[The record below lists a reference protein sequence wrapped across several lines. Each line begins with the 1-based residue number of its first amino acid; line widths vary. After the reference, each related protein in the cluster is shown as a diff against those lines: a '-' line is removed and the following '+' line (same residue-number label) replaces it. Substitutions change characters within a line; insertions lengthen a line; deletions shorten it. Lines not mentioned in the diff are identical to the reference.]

1 MDVNAFKVPTPEHAD
16 YGTKRRYIT
25 HTGIL
30 PEIDKPAT
38 TDEEIE
44 QYVDKFYTMCD
55 NTRVKSEASSE
66 VVDQPTNEK
75 AEEQVKEPV
84 TDPVKEEPAKEP
96 AEEEVVES
104 PKETP
109 EESTI
114 STEE

>member
-30 PEIDKPAT
+30 PEIDKPTT

-66 VVDQPTNEK
+66 VVG
-75 AEEQVKEPV
+75 EQTK
-84 TDPVKEEPAKEP
+84 EPAKEP
-96 AEEEVVES
+96 VEEGVVKN
-104 PKETP
+104 PVDETP
-109 EESTI
+109 EGPTEESTI
-114 STEE
+114 STEG

>member
-1 MDVNAFKVPTPEHAD
+1 MDVNAFKVPTPEHAE

-55 NTRVKSEASSE
+55 NTRVKSEAESE
-66 VVDQPTNEK
+66 VVG
-75 AEEQVKEPV
+75 EQTK
-84 TDPVKEEPAKEP
+84 EPAKEP
-96 AEEEVVES
+96 VEEVVVKD
-104 PKETP
+104 PVDETP
-109 EESTI
+109 EEPTEESTI

>member
-1 MDVNAFKVPTPEHAD
+1 MDVNAFKVPTPEHAE

-30 PEIDKPAT
+30 PEIDKPTT

-66 VVDQPTNEK
+66 VVDQPTEEK
-75 AEEQVKEPV
+75 VEEQVKEPV
-84 TDPVKEEPAKEP
+84 EDPVKEEPAKEP
-96 AEEEVVES
+96 TEE
-104 PKETP
+104 PA

-114 STEE
+114 SSEE

>member
-1 MDVNAFKVPTPEHAD
+1 MDVNAFKVPTPEHAE

-30 PEIDKPAT
+30 PEIDKPTT

-66 VVDQPTNEK
+66 VVDQPTEEK
-75 AEEQVKEPV
+75 VEEEPAKN
-84 TDPVKEEPAKEP
+84 PVKEEPTKEP
-96 AEEEVVES
+96 TE
-104 PKETP
+104 ETP

>member
-1 MDVNAFKVPTPEHAD
+1 MDVNAFKVPTPEHAE

-30 PEIDKPAT
+30 PEIDKPTT

-55 NTRVKSEASSE
+55 NTRVKGEASSE
-66 VVDQPTNEK
+66 VVDEK
-75 AEEQVKEPV
+75 TEEQAK
-84 TDPVKEEPAKEP
+84 EPAKEP
-96 AEEEVVES
+96 VEEDVVKDPVE
-104 PKETP
+104 ETP
-109 EESTI
+109 EEPTEESTI

>member
-30 PEIDKPAT
+30 PEIDKPTT

-55 NTRVKSEASSE
+55 NTRVKSEASSV
-66 VVDQPTNEK
+66 VVDGPTK
-75 AEEQVKEPV
+75 
-84 TDPVKEEPAKEP
+84 EPAKEP
-96 AEEEVVES
+96 AEEVVKDPVS
-104 PKETP
+104 ETP
-109 EESTI
+109 TEESTI

>member
-1 MDVNAFKVPTPEHAD
+1 MDVNAFKVPTPEHAE

-30 PEIDKPAT
+30 PEIDKPTT

-66 VVDQPTNEK
+66 VVNEPTD
-75 AEEQVKEPV
+75 EQVKEPAEKEV
-84 TDPVKEEPAKEP
+84 VKDPVDENPA
-96 AEEEVVES
+96 
-104 PKETP
+104 

>member
-30 PEIDKPAT
+30 PEIDKPTT

-66 VVDQPTNEK
+66 VVDEK
-75 AEEQVKEPV
+75 VEEQAK
-84 TDPVKEEPAKEP
+84 EPAKEP
-96 AEEEVVES
+96 VEEEPAKDPVD
-104 PKETP
+104 ETP
-109 EESTI
+109 EEPAEESTI

>member
-1 MDVNAFKVPTPEHAD
+1 MDVNAFKVPTPEHAE

-55 NTRVKSEASSE
+55 NTRVKSEAESE
-66 VVDQPTNEK
+66 VVG
-75 AEEQVKEPV
+75 EQTK
-84 TDPVKEEPAKEP
+84 EPAKEP
-96 AEEEVVES
+96 VEEVVVKD
-104 PKETP
+104 PVDETP
-109 EESTI
+109 AEESTI

>member
-1 MDVNAFKVPTPEHAD
+1 MDVNAFKVPTPEHAE

-30 PEIDKPAT
+30 PEIDKPTT

-66 VVDQPTNEK
+66 VVDQPTEEK
-75 AEEQVKEPV
+75 VEEQVKEPAK
-84 TDPVKEEPAKEP
+84 DPVKEEPAKEP
-96 AEEEVVES
+96 TE
-104 PKETP
+104 ETP

>member
-30 PEIDKPAT
+30 PEIDKPTT

-66 VVDQPTNEK
+66 VVDQPTEEK
-75 AEEQVKEPV
+75 VEEQVKEPIE
-84 TDPVKEEPAKEP
+84 DPVKEEPAKEP
-96 AEEEVVES
+96 TE
-104 PKETP
+104 ETP

>member
-1 MDVNAFKVPTPEHAD
+1 MDVNAFKVPTPEHAN

-30 PEIDKPAT
+30 PEIDKPTT

-66 VVDQPTNEK
+66 VVDGPTNE
-75 AEEQVKEPV
+75 QVK
-84 TDPVKEEPAKEP
+84 DPVKEEPAKEP
-96 AEEEVVES
+96 VEGEVV
-104 PKETP
+104 KEPT

>member
-1 MDVNAFKVPTPEHAD
+1 MDVNAFKVPTPEHAE

-30 PEIDKPAT
+30 PEIDKPTT

-55 NTRVKSEASSE
+55 NTRVKSEAGSE
-66 VVDQPTNEK
+66 VVG
-75 AEEQVKEPV
+75 EQADEQ
-84 TDPVKEEPAKEP
+84 TKEP
-96 AEEEVVES
+96 AEEVVKDPVDEN
-104 PKETP
+104 PA

>member
-30 PEIDKPAT
+30 PEIDKPTT

-55 NTRVKSEASSE
+55 NTRVKSGASSE
-66 VVDQPTNEK
+66 AVG
-75 AEEQVKEPV
+75 EQTK
-84 TDPVKEEPAKEP
+84 EPAKESV
-96 AEEEVVES
+96 EEEVVKN
-104 PKETP
+104 PVDETP
-109 EESTI
+109 AEESTI

>member
-66 VVDQPTNEK
+66 VVG
-75 AEEQVKEPV
+75 EQTK
-84 TDPVKEEPAKEP
+84 EPAKEP
-96 AEEEVVES
+96 VEEEVVKD
-104 PKETP
+104 PVDETP
-109 EESTI
+109 TEESTI

>member
-1 MDVNAFKVPTPEHAD
+1 MDVNAFKVPTPEHAE

-30 PEIDKPAT
+30 PEIDKPTT

-66 VVDQPTNEK
+66 VVG
-75 AEEQVKEPV
+75 EQTK
-84 TDPVKEEPAKEP
+84 EPAKEP
-96 AEEEVVES
+96 AGEEVVET
-104 PKETP
+104 PTEETP
-109 EESTI
+109 TEESTI
-114 STEE
+114 STEESTISTEE

>member
-1 MDVNAFKVPTPEHAD
+1 MDVNAFKVPTPEHAE

-30 PEIDKPAT
+30 PEIDKPTT

-66 VVDQPTNEK
+66 VVD
-75 AEEQVKEPV
+75 EQVK
-84 TDPVKEEPAKEP
+84 EPAKEP
-96 AEEEVVES
+96 AEEEVVTDPVEET
-104 PKETP
+104 PTETP

>member
-66 VVDQPTNEK
+66 VIG
-75 AEEQVKEPV
+75 EQTKKPAKKPAKEPV
-84 TDPVKEEPAKEP
+84 EEEPAKKPE
-96 AEEEVVES
+96 
-104 PKETP
+104 ETP
-109 EESTI
+109 AEESTI

>member
-1 MDVNAFKVPTPEHAD
+1 MDVNAFKVPTPEHAE

-30 PEIDKPAT
+30 PEIDKPTT

-55 NTRVKSEASSE
+55 NTRAKSE

-75 AEEQVKEPV
+75 VEEQVKEPIE
-84 TDPVKEEPAKEP
+84 DPVKEEPAKEP
-96 AEEEVVES
+96 TE
-104 PKETP
+104 ETP

>member
-55 NTRVKSEASSE
+55 NTRVKSEAESE
-66 VVDQPTNEK
+66 VVDRPT
-75 AEEQVKEPV
+75 
-84 TDPVKEEPAKEP
+84 DEPAKEP
-96 AEEEVVES
+96 AEEEVVKDPVDET
-104 PKETP
+104 PKEP
-109 EESTI
+109 AEESTI

>member
-1 MDVNAFKVPTPEHAD
+1 MDVNAFKVPTPEHAE

-30 PEIDKPAT
+30 PEIDKPTT

-66 VVDQPTNEK
+66 VVDQP
-75 AEEQVKEPV
+75 AEDPVKEEPAK
-84 TDPVKEEPAKEP
+84 DPVKEEPAKEP
-96 AEEEVVES
+96 TEEI
-104 PKETP
+104 P

>member
-30 PEIDKPAT
+30 PEIDKPTT

-55 NTRVKSEASSE
+55 NTRVKSEVSSE
-66 VVDQPTNEK
+66 VVG
-75 AEEQVKEPV
+75 EQTK
-84 TDPVKEEPAKEP
+84 EPAKESV
-96 AEEEVVES
+96 EEEVVKN
-104 PKETP
+104 PVDETP
-109 EESTI
+109 AEESTI

>member
-1 MDVNAFKVPTPEHAD
+1 MDVNAFKVPTPEHAE

-30 PEIDKPAT
+30 PEIDKPTT

-66 VVDQPTNEK
+66 VVDQPTEEK
-75 AEEQVKEPV
+75 VE
-84 TDPVKEEPAKEP
+84 EEPAKEP
-96 AEEEVVES
+96 TE
-104 PKETP
+104 ETP

>member
-30 PEIDKPAT
+30 PEIDKPTT

-66 VVDQPTNEK
+66 VVDGPTNE
-75 AEEQVKEPV
+75 QVK
-84 TDPVKEEPAKEP
+84 DPVEEEPAKEP
-96 AEEEVVES
+96 VEGEVV
-104 PKETP
+104 KEPT

-114 STEE
+114 STEK

>member
-1 MDVNAFKVPTPEHAD
+1 MDVNAFKVPTPEHAES
-16 YGTKRRYIT
+16 GTKRRYIT

-30 PEIDKPAT
+30 PEIDKPDT

-66 VVDQPTNEK
+66 VVDQPTEEK
-75 AEEQVKEPV
+75 VEEEPAK
-84 TDPVKEEPAKEP
+84 DPVKEEPAKEP
-96 AEEEVVES
+96 TEE
-104 PKETP
+104 PA

>member
-1 MDVNAFKVPTPEHAD
+1 MDVNAFKVPTPEHAE

-30 PEIDKPAT
+30 PEIDKPTT

-55 NTRVKSEASSE
+55 NTRVKGEASSE
-66 VVDQPTNEK
+66 VVDEK
-75 AEEQVKEPV
+75 VEEQVKEPAKE
-84 TDPVKEEPAKEP
+84 PVEEEPAKDPTE
-96 AEEEVVES
+96 
-104 PKETP
+104 ETP

>member
-1 MDVNAFKVPTPEHAD
+1 MDVNAFKVPTPEHAE

-30 PEIDKPAT
+30 PEIDKPTT

-66 VVDQPTNEK
+66 VVDQPTEEK
-75 AEEQVKEPV
+75 VEKQVKEPV
-84 TDPVKEEPAKEP
+84 EDPVKEEPTKEP
-96 AEEEVVES
+96 TE
-104 PKETP
+104 ETP

>member
-30 PEIDKPAT
+30 PEIDKPTT

-66 VVDQPTNEK
+66 VVG
-75 AEEQVKEPV
+75 EQTKELAKEPVEEEVV
-84 TDPVKEEPAKEP
+84 TDPVEETPT
-96 AEEEVVES
+96 
-104 PKETP
+104 ETP

>member
-1 MDVNAFKVPTPEHAD
+1 MDVNAFKVPTPEHAE

-30 PEIDKPAT
+30 PEIDKPTT

-55 NTRVKSEASSE
+55 NTRVKSEVSSE
-66 VVDQPTNEK
+66 VVG
-75 AEEQVKEPV
+75 EQTK
-84 TDPVKEEPAKEP
+84 EPAKEP
-96 AEEEVVES
+96 AEEEVVKD
-104 PKETP
+104 PVDETP
-109 EESTI
+109 TEESTI

>member
-30 PEIDKPAT
+30 PEIDKPTT

-66 VVDQPTNEK
+66 VVG
-75 AEEQVKEPV
+75 EQTK
-84 TDPVKEEPAKEP
+84 EPAKEP
-96 AEEEVVES
+96 AEEEVVKD
-104 PKETP
+104 PVDETP
-109 EESTI
+109 TEESTI

>member
-1 MDVNAFKVPTPEHAD
+1 MDVNAFKVPTPEHAE

-30 PEIDKPAT
+30 PEIDKPTT

-55 NTRVKSEASSE
+55 NTRVKREARSE

-75 AEEQVKEPV
+75 VEEQVKEPIE
-84 TDPVKEEPAKEP
+84 DPVKEEPAKEP
-96 AEEEVVES
+96 TE
-104 PKETP
+104 ETP

>member
-30 PEIDKPAT
+30 PEIDKPTT

-55 NTRVKSEASSE
+55 NTRVKSEVSSE
-66 VVDQPTNEK
+66 VVG
-75 AEEQVKEPV
+75 EQ
-84 TDPVKEEPAKEP
+84 TEEPAKEP
-96 AEEEVVES
+96 AEEEVVKDPVDEI
-104 PKETP
+104 PT

>member
-30 PEIDKPAT
+30 PEIDKPTT

-66 VVDQPTNEK
+66 VVNEPTD
-75 AEEQVKEPV
+75 EQVKEPA
-84 TDPVKEEPAKEP
+84 KEEPVKDP
-96 AEEEVVES
+96 VEETPTE
-104 PKETP
+104 ETP

>member
-1 MDVNAFKVPTPEHAD
+1 MDVNAFKVPTPEHAE

-30 PEIDKPAT
+30 PEIDKPTT

-66 VVDQPTNEK
+66 VVDQST
-75 AEEQVKEPV
+75 EES
-84 TDPVKEEPAKEP
+84 AKEP
-96 AEEEVVES
+96 AGEEVVKD
-104 PKETP
+104 PVDETP
-109 EESTI
+109 TEESTI

>member
-1 MDVNAFKVPTPEHAD
+1 MDVNAFKVPTPEHAE

-66 VVDQPTNEK
+66 VVG
-75 AEEQVKEPV
+75 EQTK
-84 TDPVKEEPAKEP
+84 EPAKEP
-96 AEEEVVES
+96 AEEVVKDPVDEN
-104 PKETP
+104 PA

>member
-30 PEIDKPAT
+30 PEIDKPTT

-66 VVDQPTNEK
+66 VVG
-75 AEEQVKEPV
+75 EQTK
-84 TDPVKEEPAKEP
+84 EPAKEP
-96 AEEEVVES
+96 AEEVVKD
-104 PKETP
+104 PVDETP
-109 EESTI
+109 TEESTI

>member
-1 MDVNAFKVPTPEHAD
+1 MDVNAFKVPTPEHAE

-30 PEIDKPAT
+30 PEIDKPTT

-55 NTRVKSEASSE
+55 NTRVKSEASSK
-66 VVDQPTNEK
+66 VDEPTG
-75 AEEQVKEPV
+75 EQTK
-84 TDPVKEEPAKEP
+84 EPAKEP
-96 AEEEVVES
+96 AEEVVKD
-104 PKETP
+104 PVDETP
-109 EESTI
+109 TEESTI

>member
-1 MDVNAFKVPTPEHAD
+1 MDVNAFKVPTPEHTE

-30 PEIDKPAT
+30 PEIDKPTT

-66 VVDQPTNEK
+66 VVD
-75 AEEQVKEPV
+75 EQVK
-84 TDPVKEEPAKEP
+84 EPAKEP
-96 AEEEVVES
+96 AEEGVVTD
-104 PKETP
+104 PVDKTP

>member
-1 MDVNAFKVPTPEHAD
+1 MDVNAFKVPTPEHTE

-66 VVDQPTNEK
+66 VVG
-75 AEEQVKEPV
+75 EQTK
-84 TDPVKEEPAKEP
+84 EPAKEP
-96 AEEEVVES
+96 VEEVVVKD
-104 PKETP
+104 PVDETP
-109 EESTI
+109 EEPTEESTI

>member
-1 MDVNAFKVPTPEHAD
+1 MDVNAFKVPTPEHAE

-75 AEEQVKEPV
+75 IEEQVKEPV
-84 TDPVKEEPAKEP
+84 EDPVKEEPAKEP
-96 AEEEVVES
+96 TE
-104 PKETP
+104 ETP